1 MGKAIGKAITLAG
14 DEVVVTFESATLT
27 EDIELRLT
35 SILLQMDGGAE
46 YKPSK
51 MTTASI
57 GCLTDGFEL
66 MNISVGRRTDVKIVN
81 TTQGRVLFQGIVVPN
96 SLDQSV
102 SGINDNITIECVDG
116 IGFAQYYNYERVGE
130 FTQDVME
137 ILTIKE
143 IVLSI
148 ASRLGINKVAFPS
161 TVIIRNP
168 ITGAETSQFE
178 LLKLDEINFFSE
190 QTPWVE
196 ENTLGLDVRYSP
208 YAITNREALNK
219 IAESFRMTWV
229 QVGDVLLLRDDIGDG
244 MYQDLLSGVEVSVN
258 NDVIAIEEE
267 SFRDGDCQISTIAK
281 NGRVTLTH
289 QPEESISVIPD
300 AFDKKYL
307 TVGSEEYLSYNGEGK
322 KTFVASLKSQ
332 SFLAVNAL
340 HKGYMCQF
348 VAWNDVP
355 TWTYSVGSG
364 SANEVTVYDKNA
376 AVYND
381 SWSTAIRI
389 VSSSD
394 DAPGAVLL
402 HVRGI
407 FRKGVVVSGNTYL
420 YPELEFVVQDG
431 LEPGYP
437 SEAEKRDCYLW
448 VAVTVGGL
456 YYDIRTNTYT
466 AEERKMLMTLYENGD
481 YLLSADNATSATTR
495 KNIPILHDGIVNFII
510 YNRAAGQDLGW
521 KFGFIKKLD
530 LRLKRGYAL
539 ELQRPN
545 VEYAGDFSS
554 AHNVEVT
561 LPIDMYHTL
570 SASRFGTMIHG
581 TDYREQGA
589 IDLLFAAE
597 GETISMPQRIYRQS
611 NPGDGLLYTVCI
623 DDKNNSVVAYDS
635 FSSPLWNGKKNAV
648 GIEQDIINNSIRLAL
663 V

>member
-46 YKPSK
+46 YEPSK

-96 SLDQSV
+96 SLNQSV

-178 LLKLDEINFFSE
+178 LLKLDEIIFFSE

-196 ENTLGLDVRYSP
+196 DGFDLNIRYSP

-244 MYQDLLSGVEVSVN
+244 VYKDLLSGVDVSVN

-289 QPEESISVIPD
+289 QSEESISVIPD

-307 TVGSEEYLSYNGEGK
+307 TVGSKEYLSYNGEGK
-322 KTFVASLKSQ
+322 KTFVASLNSQ
-332 SFLAVNAL
+332 SFLATNAL
-340 HKGYMCQF
+340 YKGYMCQF
-348 VAWNDVP
+348 VAWNDVS

-376 AVYND
+376 AIYND

-389 VSSSD
+389 VSSAD

-402 HVRGI
+402 RVSWL

-420 YPELEFVVQDG
+420 YPELDFVVQDG
-431 LEPGYP
+431 LEPSYP
-437 SEAEKRDCYLW
+437 SEAKKRNCYLW
-448 VAVTVGGL
+448 VAVTVGGM

-466 AEERKMLMTLYENGD
+466 AEEKKMLMTLYENGD
-481 YLLSADNATSATTR
+481 YLLGADNATSATTR
-495 KNIPILHDGIVNFII
+495 KNIPVLHDGIVDFII

-521 KFGFIKKLD
+521 KFGFIQKLD

-545 VEYAGDFSS
+545 VEYYGDFSS
-554 AHNVEVT
+554 SHNIEVA

-570 SASRFGTMIHG
+570 SANRFGTMIRG

-589 IDLLFAAE
+589 IDLLFAVE
-597 GETISMPQRIYRQS
+597 GEPISMPKRIYRQS

-635 FSSPLWNGKKNAV
+635 FSSPMWSGKKKAV
-648 GIEQDIINNSIRLAL
+648 GIEQDIINNSIRLTL